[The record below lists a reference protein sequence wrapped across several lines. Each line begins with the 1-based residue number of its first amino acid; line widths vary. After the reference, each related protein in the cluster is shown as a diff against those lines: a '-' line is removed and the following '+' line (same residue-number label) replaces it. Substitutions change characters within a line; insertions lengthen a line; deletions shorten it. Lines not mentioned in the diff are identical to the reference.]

1 MIAEALLGLMV
12 TFSSPA
18 EHECLAKNI
27 YFEARNQSVAGKIAV
42 AQVVINRANSP
53 RFPNTIC
60 KVVYQGIKQKNG
72 SMKRHLCQFSWYC
85 DGLSDKPIN
94 RAAWEES
101 QLLASDAMALYKQGY
116 DGTSG
121 AMWYHAKNVKPY
133 WISDFDYVAHID
145 DHLFYR
151 TKK

>member
-1 MIAEALLGLMV
+1 
-12 TFSSPA
+12 
-18 EHECLAKNI
+18 
-27 YFEARNQSVAGKIAV
+27 
-42 AQVVINRANSP
+42 
-53 RFPNTIC
+53 
-60 KVVYQGIKQKNG
+60 
-72 SMKRHLCQFSWYC
+72 MKRHLCQFSWYC

-101 QLLASDAMALYKQGY
+101 QLQASDAMALYKQGY